1 MATREASTACST
13 TKIPPFYRTAD
24 FLTLRGALARQSDVQ
39 LRRRDQKVSAA
50 LFHVTLPYQGPSRC
64 HVQNIEVKWPPVRAE
79 LAINLSRCPRS
90 PGACGYLVV
99 ACGSLFGTGLI
110 FLDAGS
116 PRLIWD
122 GGIPRPPAG
131 GRAPL
136 RRFAPCVL
144 RWKTLRV
151 SSAPH
156 PCGFEFLRL
165 PTRKRSRFIRA
176 WSAVFLRAGT
186 EGFEPPTAG
195 TKNRSSTVEL
205 RPNVW
210 CCPKATRLVYL
221 ICEGIANAVE

>member
-1 MATREASTACST
+1 MWDGGIPRPPFRRPRAAASLRSLRASLENASRFLSSAPLRVR
-13 TKIPPFYRTAD
+13 IPPLAYEKALRVHKG
-24 FLTLRGALARQSDVQ
+24 LERYVLRG
-39 LRRRDQKVSAA
+39 
-50 LFHVTLPYQGPSRC
+50 
-64 HVQNIEVKWPPVRAE
+64 
-79 LAINLSRCPRS
+79 
-90 PGACGYLVV
+90 
-99 ACGSLFGTGLI
+99 
-110 FLDAGS
+110 
-116 PRLIWD
+116 WD

-131 GRAPL
+131 GRALL

-156 PCGFEFLRL
+156 PCGFESLRL
-165 PTRKRSRFIRA
+165 PTKKRSGSIRA
-176 WSAVFLRAGT
+176 WSAMFLGAGT

>member
-1 MATREASTACST
+1 M
-13 TKIPPFYRTAD
+13 
-24 FLTLRGALARQSDVQ
+24 RGAYGWYGTEGFRV
-39 LRRRDQKVSAA
+39 R
-50 LFHVTLPYQGPSRC
+50 LF
-64 HVQNIEVKWPPVRAE
+64 
-79 LAINLSRCPRS
+79 
-90 PGACGYLVV
+90 
-99 ACGSLFGTGLI
+99 
-110 FLDAGS
+110 
-116 PRLIWD
+116 
-122 GGIPRPPAG
+122 G

-156 PCGFEFLRL
+156 PCGFESLRL

-210 CCPKATRLVYL
+210 CFPKATRLVYL
-221 ICEGIANAVE
+221 ICEGIANAIEQAYGECLRVAGREGAVVARHARELNANACRLLLRGNIGSTDALG

>member
-1 MATREASTACST
+1 M
-13 TKIPPFYRTAD
+13 
-24 FLTLRGALARQSDVQ
+24 
-39 LRRRDQKVSAA
+39 
-50 LFHVTLPYQGPSRC
+50 FHVTLPYQDPSRC
-64 HVQNIEVKWPPVRAE
+64 HVQNIEVTWPPVRAE

-99 ACGSLFGTGLI
+99 ACGSLFGTRLI
-110 FLDAGS
+110 FSRCKALLVLMGLGRLSYIGRFLAGS
-116 PRLIWD
+116 NPFAWRRWLDFLNARSSRSMWD

-156 PCGFEFLRL
+156 PCGFESLRM
-165 PTRKRSRFIRA
+165 PTKKRSRFIRA
-176 WSAVFLRAGT
+176 WSAMFFGAGT

-205 RPNVW
+205 RPSMGVAKSNSSSLPNLRGHRKRHRVGV
-210 CCPKATRLVYL
+210 PRASGRR
-221 ICEGIANAVE
+221 